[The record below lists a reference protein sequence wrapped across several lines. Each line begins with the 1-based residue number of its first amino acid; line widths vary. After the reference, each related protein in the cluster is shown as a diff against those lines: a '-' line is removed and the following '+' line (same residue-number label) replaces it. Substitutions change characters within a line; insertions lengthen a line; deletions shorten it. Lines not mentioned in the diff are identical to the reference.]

1 MDLSRFDNQKL
12 RRRDFQFSL
21 ARLLVAMT
29 LCAVLLSLQ
38 LPLFMEWMGWG
49 LLVLVVFSV
58 LFCDW
63 SYRHT
68 IHGTQALAAGDF
80 RGALAAF
87 DRAIEADPEDAGRR
101 YLRGIAHAW
110 LDDLE
115 AAEGD
120 YTKAIELDG
129 RYAPAWVSRA
139 NARRRRGESQEA
151 IDDASI
157 ALCLLPPDPD
167 LVLLRAMAL
176 VVRGSCYRA
185 LGRIEEAEEELEEAV
200 RIAPDRW
207 EPYLL
212 RGSVRLEAKDY
223 HQALGDFD
231 EALERGA
238 RDRSTLIRRAT
249 ALFKLGDHEAAV
261 AQIEDCLR
269 AYPRALDALGTYAW
283 FLATCPNDALRDGE
297 RALRLAT
304 TARALGAEGEWL
316 CEASLAAACAELGRF
331 DEAVEH
337 AEKGLESAP
346 PVCRGDLEAPLATYR
361 QGRPYRDRGSASQE

>member
-29 LCAVLLSLQ
+29 LCALLLSLQ

-68 IHGTQALAAGDF
+68 MHGTRALAAGDF
-80 RGALAAF
+80 RQALAAF

-110 LDDLE
+110 IGNLE
-115 AAEGD
+115 AAVDD
-120 YTKAIELDG
+120 YTKAIALDG
-129 RYAPAWVSRA
+129 RYAPAWVNRA
-139 NARRRRGESQEA
+139 GVRRRRREFQEA

-157 ALCLLPPDPD
+157 GLCLLPPDPD
-167 LVLLRAMAL
+167 LLVLRVAAL
-176 VVRGSCYRA
+176 VVRGSCYGA
-185 LGRIEEAEEELEEAV
+185 LGRIGEGEEELEEAV
-200 RIAPDRW
+200 RIAPERW

-212 RGSVRLEAKDY
+212 RGSVRLDAKCY
-223 HQALGDFD
+223 EQALGDFD
-231 EALERGA
+231 AAVARGA
-238 RDRSTLIRRAT
+238 RDRTTLVRRAT
-249 ALFKLGDHEAAV
+249 ALFKLGDHDAAV
-261 AQIEDCLR
+261 AQIEACLR
-269 AYPRALDALGTYAW
+269 LYPRAVDALCTYAW
-283 FLATCPNDALRDGE
+283 LLATCPNDALRDGE

-337 AEKGLESAP
+337 AEKGLARAP
-346 PVCRGDLEAPLATYR
+346 PLGRGELEAPLAAYR
-361 QGRPYRDRGSASQE
+361 EGRPYRDRGSASQE